1 MARFPSG
8 VALSDSQE
16 EVASLT
22 WTVGHTTGEGE
33 RERRRDNFATECL
46 SFVSILDCYTLGICL
61 NSPEWLGN
69 SDMIE
74 VRTH

>member
-1 MARFPSG
+1 MRG
-8 VALSDSQE
+8 
-16 EVASLT
+16 
-22 WTVGHTTGEGE
+22 
-33 RERRRDNFATECL
+33 RDNFATECL

>member
-1 MARFPSG
+1 MGRLNTAMMSVTYSYSRSG
-8 VALSDSQE
+8 VPKFGAPARLCK
-16 EVASLT
+16 
-22 WTVGHTTGEGE
+22 
-33 RERRRDNFATECL
+33 RRHIVFT
-46 SFVSILDCYTLGICL
+46 FIHIIHSIHL